1 MQTVT
6 YNGVSVA
13 TKGGIVL
20 EVSPPVR
27 AARRIESVV
36 VPGRSGVLH
45 IDDGSYAPIKKTVRI
60 GVNAPDRIDG
70 ICAWC
75 ARSGVLQTSHEPGVA
90 YKAVQAAEIRWERIS
105 RRLHQAEIVFE
116 CEPYRYLHPAAANIV
131 LVAPG
136 NVTNPG
142 TASAAPLYVVEGS
155 GDITLTVGGQIVT
168 LTGIT
173 TGITLDSDMGL
184 AYTGITNM
192 SAHMS
197 GDFPALLPG
206 VNAISWVG
214 SVTSITITPRWRY
227 L

>member
-13 TKGGIVL
+13 AKGGIVL
-20 EVSPPVR
+20 DVSPPVR
-27 AARRIESVV
+27 AARRIESVA

-45 IDDGSYAPIKKTVRI
+45 IDDGSYAPTKKTVRI
-60 GVNAPDRIDG
+60 GVSAPDSIDG

-75 ARSGVLQTSHEPGVA
+75 ARAGVLQTSYEPGVA
-90 YKAVQAAEIRWERIS
+90 YKAVQAAEIEWERIS
-105 RRLHQAEIVFE
+105 RRLYEAKIVFE
-116 CEPYRYLHPAAANIV
+116 CEPYRYAYPAAGDIV
-131 LVAPG
+131 LTAPG

-142 TASAAPLYVVEGS
+142 TAPAAPLYVVKGG
-155 GDITLTVGGQIVT
+155 GDITLTVGGQTVA

-173 TGITLDSDMGL
+173 TGITLDSDMGM
-184 AYTGITNM
+184 AYTGTTNM

-197 GDFPALLPG
+197 GGFPALLPG
-206 VNAISWVG
+206 VNAIRWVG

>member
-20 EVSPPVR
+20 DVSPPVR
-27 AARRIESVV
+27 AARRVESVA

-45 IDDGSYAPIKKTVRI
+45 IDDGSYAPTKKTVRI
-60 GVNAPDRIDG
+60 GVSAPDSIDG

-75 ARSGVLQTSHEPGVA
+75 ARAGVLQTSYEPGVA
-90 YKAVQAAEIRWERIS
+90 YKAVQAAEIEWERVS
-105 RRLHQAEIVFE
+105 RRLYQAEIVFE
-116 CEPYRYLHPAAANIV
+116 CEPYRYAYPAAADIV
-131 LVAPG
+131 LTEPG

-142 TASAAPLYVVEGS
+142 TAHAASLYVVEGG
-155 GDITLTVGGQIVT
+155 GDITLTVGGQTVA

-173 TGITLDSDMGL
+173 AGITLDSDMGV
-184 AYTGITNM
+184 AYTGTTNM

-214 SVTSITITPRWRY
+214 GVTSITITPRWRY

>member
-27 AARRIESVV
+27 AARRVESVV
-36 VPGRSGVLH
+36 VPGRDGVLH
-45 IDDGSYAPIKKTVRI
+45 IDDGSYAPVKKTVRI
-60 GVNAPDRIDG
+60 GVNAPDSIDG

-75 ARSGVLQTSHEPGVA
+75 ARAGVLQTSYEPGVA
-90 YKAVQAAEIRWERIS
+90 YKAVQAAEIEWERIS
-105 RRLHQAEIVFE
+105 RRLYQAEIVFE
-116 CEPYRYLHPAAANIV
+116 CEPYRYVYPAAADIV
-131 LVAPG
+131 LTEPG
-136 NVTNPG
+136 NVTNHG
-142 TASAAPLYVVEGS
+142 TAHAAPLYVVEGS
-155 GDITLTVGGQIVT
+155 GDIALTVGGRIVA

-173 TGITLDSDMGL
+173 AGITLDSDMGV
-184 AYTGITNM
+184 AYTGTTNM
-192 SAHMS
+192 SAHVS
-197 GDFPALLPG
+197 GEFPALLPG

-214 SVTSITITPRWRY
+214 SVTSVTITPRWRY